1 MAMDLQRLMSLL
13 RQCMQRYDMVSA
25 GDKIA
30 VGLSGGK
37 DSLTLLMGLKHLQRF
52 YPVPYGLCAIHVG
65 SGAPGSE
72 ADVETMRRFC
82 EGLDVPF
89 YFVDAKVYQIV
100 FEIRKEKHPC
110 SLCAKLRRGA
120 LNDKAMA
127 LGCNKIAYAHH
138 QDDFIETSLMNLMLE
153 GHYDCFPP
161 VTHLDRTNLQVL
173 RPMLM
178 IKERDV
184 IGFARRENLPVV
196 KNPCPADGH
205 TRRQDVKDF
214 IRDENAD
221 GVTFG
226 NARGVRNLFEQ
237 ILTAQANR
245 LAKMEHFTKEDLMTL
260 TRDDVLHA
268 RGMEEDMTIAELE
281 AKTAENKEKETSSGA
296 EAPKDEKK

>member
-37 DSLTLLMGLKHLQRF
+37 DSLTLLMGLKHLKRF

-178 IKERDV
+178 VKERDV

-214 IRDENAD
+214 IRRSRDVFPQGRECLYASLLDYFDRNVTKNAKSGQKSSEND
-221 GVTFG
+221 NFG
-226 NARGVRNLFEQ
+226 
-237 ILTAQANR
+237 
-245 LAKMEHFTKEDLMTL
+245 
-260 TRDDVLHA
+260 
-268 RGMEEDMTIAELE
+268 
-281 AKTAENKEKETSSGA
+281 EKQQKF
-296 EAPKDEKK
+296 P

>member
-214 IRDENAD
+214 IRHSRDVFPQGRECLYASLLDYFDRNVTKNAKN
-221 GVTFG
+221 G
-226 NARGVRNLFEQ
+226 
-237 ILTAQANR
+237 
-245 LAKMEHFTKEDLMTL
+245 
-260 TRDDVLHA
+260 
-268 RGMEEDMTIAELE
+268 
-281 AKTAENKEKETSSGA
+281 
-296 EAPKDEKK
+296 

>member
-178 IKERDV
+178 VKERDV

-214 IRDENAD
+214 IRRSRDVFPQGRECLYASLLDYFDRNVTKMQKRVKILRKRYFGENNKS
-221 GVTFG
+221 FRK
-226 NARGVRNLFEQ
+226 N
-237 ILTAQANR
+237 
-245 LAKMEHFTKEDLMTL
+245 TKNGAFSRKKCTKCP
-260 TRDDVLHA
+260 
-268 RGMEEDMTIAELE
+268 
-281 AKTAENKEKETSSGA
+281 KTGK
-296 EAPKDEKK
+296 

>member
-100 FEIRKEKHPC
+100 FEIRKEKLPC

-178 IKERDV
+178 VKERDV
-184 IGFARRENLPVV
+184 IGFAPAGREGLHPAQSRRLS
-196 KNPCPADGH
+196 AG
-205 TRRQDVKDF
+205 TRMP
-214 IRDENAD
+214 ICIAA
-221 GVTFG
+221 G
-226 NARGVRNLFEQ
+226 LF
-237 ILTAQANR
+237 R
-245 LAKMEHFTKEDLMTL
+245 
-260 TRDDVLHA
+260 
-268 RGMEEDMTIAELE
+268 
-281 AKTAENKEKETSSGA
+281 
-296 EAPKDEKK
+296 PKCDEKCKKRVKILRKRYFW

>member
-82 EGLDVPF
+82 EGLNVPF

-178 IKERDV
+178 VKERDV
-184 IGFARRENLPVV
+184 IGFARREKLPVV

-205 TRRQDVKDF
+205 TRRQDVKEF
-214 IRDENAD
+214 IRRSRDVFPQGRECLYASLLDYFDRNVTKNAKNGQKSSEND
-221 GVTFG
+221 NFG
-226 NARGVRNLFEQ
+226 
-237 ILTAQANR
+237 
-245 LAKMEHFTKEDLMTL
+245 
-260 TRDDVLHA
+260 
-268 RGMEEDMTIAELE
+268 
-281 AKTAENKEKETSSGA
+281 EKQQKF
-296 EAPKDEKK
+296 P

>member
-25 GDKIA
+25 VDKIA

-178 IKERDV
+178 VKERDV

-214 IRDENAD
+214 IRRSRDVFPQGRECLYASLLDYFDRNVTKNAKN
-221 GVTFG
+221 G
-226 NARGVRNLFEQ
+226 
-237 ILTAQANR
+237 
-245 LAKMEHFTKEDLMTL
+245 
-260 TRDDVLHA
+260 
-268 RGMEEDMTIAELE
+268 
-281 AKTAENKEKETSSGA
+281 
-296 EAPKDEKK
+296 

>member
-1 MAMDLQRLMSLL
+1 MSMDLQRLMSLL
-13 RQCMQRYDMVSA
+13 RKCMQQYEMVSP

-52 YPVPYGLCAIHVG
+52 YPVPYELCAIHVG

-72 ADVETMRRFC
+72 QGVQTMADFC
-82 EGLDVPF
+82 ASLDVPF
-89 YFVDAKVYQIV
+89 SFVDAKVYQIV
-100 FEIRKEKHPC
+100 FEIRKEKNPC

-120 LNDKAMA
+120 LNQEALS

-178 IKERDV
+178 VKERDV
-184 IGFARRENLPVV
+184 IGFARQEHLPVV

-205 TRRQDVKDF
+205 TRRQDVKEF
-214 IRDENAD
+214 IRRNRDIFPQGRECLYAALLD
-221 GVTFG
+221 YFG
-226 NARGVRNLFEQ
+226 KN
-237 ILTAQANR
+237 TAPH
-245 LAKMEHFTKEDLMTL
+245 E
-260 TRDDVLHA
+260 
-268 RGMEEDMTIAELE
+268 
-281 AKTAENKEKETSSGA
+281 
-296 EAPKDEKK
+296 

>member
-127 LGCNKIAYAHH
+127 LG
-138 QDDFIETSLMNLMLE
+138 
-153 GHYDCFPP
+153 
-161 VTHLDRTNLQVL
+161 
-173 RPMLM
+173 
-178 IKERDV
+178 
-184 IGFARRENLPVV
+184 
-196 KNPCPADGH
+196 
-205 TRRQDVKDF
+205 
-214 IRDENAD
+214 
-221 GVTFG
+221 
-226 NARGVRNLFEQ
+226 
-237 ILTAQANR
+237 
-245 LAKMEHFTKEDLMTL
+245 
-260 TRDDVLHA
+260 
-268 RGMEEDMTIAELE
+268 
-281 AKTAENKEKETSSGA
+281 
-296 EAPKDEKK
+296 

>member
-72 ADVETMRRFC
+72 ADVETMRQFC

-110 SLCAKLRRGA
+110 SLCAKLGA
-120 LNDKAMA
+120 ARSTTRQWRWDAIKSRM
-127 LGCNKIAYAHH
+127 
-138 QDDFIETSLMNLMLE
+138 
-153 GHYDCFPP
+153 
-161 VTHLDRTNLQVL
+161 RT
-173 RPMLM
+173 
-178 IKERDV
+178 
-184 IGFARRENLPVV
+184 
-196 KNPCPADGH
+196 
-205 TRRQDVKDF
+205 
-214 IRDENAD
+214 IR
-221 GVTFG
+221 T
-226 NARGVRNLFEQ
+226 
-237 ILTAQANR
+237 
-245 LAKMEHFTKEDLMTL
+245 
-260 TRDDVLHA
+260 
-268 RGMEEDMTIAELE
+268 
-281 AKTAENKEKETSSGA
+281 TSSKRA
-296 EAPKDEKK
+296 

>member
-1 MAMDLQRLMSLL
+1 MAMDLQRLISLL

-72 ADVETMRRFC
+72 ADVETMRQFC

-214 IRDENAD
+214 IRRSRDVFPQGRECLYASLLAYFDRNVTKNAKN
-221 GVTFG
+221 G
-226 NARGVRNLFEQ
+226 
-237 ILTAQANR
+237 
-245 LAKMEHFTKEDLMTL
+245 
-260 TRDDVLHA
+260 
-268 RGMEEDMTIAELE
+268 
-281 AKTAENKEKETSSGA
+281 
-296 EAPKDEKK
+296 

>member
-173 RPMLM
+173 RPHAH
-178 IKERDV
+178 
-184 IGFARRENLPVV
+184 GQGARRDWLCTERKSACCQESMPCRWTYAPAGREGLHPAQSRRLSAGTRMPVCV
-196 KNPCPADGH
+196 AAG
-205 TRRQDVKDF
+205 
-214 IRDENAD
+214 
-221 GVTFG
+221 
-226 NARGVRNLFEQ
+226 LF
-237 ILTAQANR
+237 R
-245 LAKMEHFTKEDLMTL
+245 
-260 TRDDVLHA
+260 
-268 RGMEEDMTIAELE
+268 
-281 AKTAENKEKETSSGA
+281 
-296 EAPKDEKK
+296 PKCDEKCKKRVKILLKRYFW

>member
-72 ADVETMRRFC
+72 ADVETMRQFC

-153 GHYDCFPP
+153 GHYDCFLP

-178 IKERDV
+178 VKERDV

-214 IRDENAD
+214 IRRSRDVFPQGRECLYASLLDYFDRNVTKNAKTGKNPPKTIFLVKNNKSFRKKYEKMAHLAEKMYKTPENS
-221 GVTFG
+221 
-226 NARGVRNLFEQ
+226 E
-237 ILTAQANR
+237 
-245 LAKMEHFTKEDLMTL
+245 MTL
-260 TRDDVLHA
+260 
-268 RGMEEDMTIAELE
+268 
-281 AKTAENKEKETSSGA
+281 
-296 EAPKDEKK
+296 

>member
-1 MAMDLQRLMSLL
+1 MLNGNGFAAPDESAAPVYAAL
-13 RQCMQRYDMVSA
+13 RYGVG

-37 DSLTLLMGLKHLQRF
+37 DSLTLLMGLKNLQRF

-153 GHYDCFPP
+153 GI
-161 VTHLDRTNLQVL
+161 T
-173 RPMLM
+173 
-178 IKERDV
+178 
-184 IGFARRENLPVV
+184 
-196 KNPCPADGH
+196 
-205 TRRQDVKDF
+205 
-214 IRDENAD
+214 
-221 GVTFG
+221 
-226 NARGVRNLFEQ
+226 
-237 ILTAQANR
+237 TAFR
-245 LAKMEHFTKEDLMTL
+245 L
-260 TRDDVLHA
+260 
-268 RGMEEDMTIAELE
+268 
-281 AKTAENKEKETSSGA
+281 
-296 EAPKDEKK
+296 

>member
-82 EGLDVPF
+82 EELDVPF

-127 LGCNKIAYAHH
+127 LGCNKNRVCAPSGRLHRNEPDEPNA
-138 QDDFIETSLMNLMLE
+138 
-153 GHYDCFPP
+153 GGA
-161 VTHLDRTNLQVL
+161 L
-173 RPMLM
+173 RLLSA
-178 IKERDV
+178 RD
-184 IGFARRENLPVV
+184 
-196 KNPCPADGH
+196 
-205 TRRQDVKDF
+205 
-214 IRDENAD
+214 
-221 GVTFG
+221 
-226 NARGVRNLFEQ
+226 
-237 ILTAQANR
+237 
-245 LAKMEHFTKEDLMTL
+245 
-260 TRDDVLHA
+260 
-268 RGMEEDMTIAELE
+268 
-281 AKTAENKEKETSSGA
+281 
-296 EAPKDEKK
+296 AP

>member
-72 ADVETMRRFC
+72 ADVETMRQFC

-110 SLCAKLRRGA
+110 SLCA
-120 LNDKAMA
+120 
-127 LGCNKIAYAHH
+127 
-138 QDDFIETSLMNLMLE
+138 
-153 GHYDCFPP
+153 
-161 VTHLDRTNLQVL
+161 
-173 RPMLM
+173 
-178 IKERDV
+178 
-184 IGFARRENLPVV
+184 
-196 KNPCPADGH
+196 
-205 TRRQDVKDF
+205 
-214 IRDENAD
+214 
-221 GVTFG
+221 
-226 NARGVRNLFEQ
+226 
-237 ILTAQANR
+237 
-245 LAKMEHFTKEDLMTL
+245 
-260 TRDDVLHA
+260 
-268 RGMEEDMTIAELE
+268 
-281 AKTAENKEKETSSGA
+281 SSGA
-296 EAPKDEKK
+296 ARSTTRQWRWDAIKSRMRTIRTTSSKRA

>member
-72 ADVETMRRFC
+72 ADVETMRQFC

-178 IKERDV
+178 VKERDV

-205 TRRQDVKDF
+205 APAGREELHPAQSRRLSAGTRMP
-214 IRDENAD
+214 ICIAA
-221 GVTFG
+221 G
-226 NARGVRNLFEQ
+226 LF
-237 ILTAQANR
+237 R
-245 LAKMEHFTKEDLMTL
+245 
-260 TRDDVLHA
+260 
-268 RGMEEDMTIAELE
+268 
-281 AKTAENKEKETSSGA
+281 
-296 EAPKDEKK
+296 PKCDEKCKKRVKILRKRCFW

>member
-1 MAMDLQRLMSLL
+1 MSMDLQRLMSLL
-13 RQCMQRYDMVSA
+13 RQCMQRYDMVSP

-37 DSLTLLMGLKHLQRF
+37 DSLTLLMGLKNLQRF
-52 YPVPYGLCAIHVG
+52 YPVPYELCAIHVG

-72 ADVETMRRFC
+72 AGVETMRTFC
-82 EGLDVPF
+82 EGLNVPF
-89 YFVDAKVYQIV
+89 YFVDAKVDQIV

-120 LNDKAMA
+120 LNDQAMA

-178 IKERDV
+178 VKERDV
-184 IGFARRENLPVV
+184 IGFTRQQNLPVV

-205 TRRQDVKDF
+205 TRRQDVKEF
-214 IRDENAD
+214 IRHSRDVFPQGRECLYAALLD
-221 GVTFG
+221 YFDRHVT
-226 NARGVRNLFEQ
+226 
-237 ILTAQANR
+237 
-245 LAKMEHFTKEDLMTL
+245 K
-260 TRDDVLHA
+260 
-268 RGMEEDMTIAELE
+268 TI
-281 AKTAENKEKETSSGA
+281 
-296 EAPKDEKK
+296 

>member
-13 RQCMQRYDMVSA
+13 RQCMQRYGMVSA

-72 ADVETMRRFC
+72 ADVETMRQFC

-178 IKERDV
+178 VKERDV

-214 IRDENAD
+214 IRRSRDVFPQGRECLYASLLDYFDRNVTKNAKNGYKSSEND
-221 GVTFG
+221 IFG
-226 NARGVRNLFEQ
+226 EKQQKLSKKIRKNGAFSR
-237 ILTAQANR
+237 
-245 LAKMEHFTKEDLMTL
+245 KKCTK
-260 TRDDVLHA
+260 RP
-268 RGMEEDMTIAELE
+268 
-281 AKTAENKEKETSSGA
+281 KTGK
-296 EAPKDEKK
+296 

>member
-37 DSLTLLMGLKHLQRF
+37 DSLTLLMGLKRLQRF
-52 YPVPYGLCAIHVG
+52 YPAPYGLCAIHVG

-178 IKERDV
+178 VKERDV
-184 IGFARRENLPVV
+184 IGFARREKLPVV

-205 TRRQDVKDF
+205 TRRQEVKEF
-214 IRDENAD
+214 IRRSRDVFPQGRECLYASLLDYFDRNVTKNAKNGQKSSEND
-221 GVTFG
+221 NFG
-226 NARGVRNLFEQ
+226 
-237 ILTAQANR
+237 
-245 LAKMEHFTKEDLMTL
+245 
-260 TRDDVLHA
+260 
-268 RGMEEDMTIAELE
+268 
-281 AKTAENKEKETSSGA
+281 EKQQKS
-296 EAPKDEKK
+296 P